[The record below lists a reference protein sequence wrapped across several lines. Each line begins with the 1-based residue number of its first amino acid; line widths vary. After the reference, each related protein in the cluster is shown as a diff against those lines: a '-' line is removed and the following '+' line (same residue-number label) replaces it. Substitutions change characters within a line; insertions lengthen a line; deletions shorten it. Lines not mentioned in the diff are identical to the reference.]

1 MPLMLFYREG
11 SEGTEKQP
19 AQENIPTNG
28 GTRIPTK
35 ETPFS
40 TVPVPQC
47 YPPFLLHSVYILG
60 LTDPV
65 ITGLSGCLG
74 VPTSLAVQHSPSPSH
89 PDLLSSSQSTAS
101 LRRRELPFYEEQ
113 RNKCHQSLTLYSLSI
128 PFTVNCRVRLNK

>member
-35 ETPFS
+35 ETPLS

-47 YPPFLLHSVYILG
+47 YPPFLLHSVYVLG

-74 VPTSLAVQHSPSPSH
+74 VPTSLTVQHSPSPFH
-89 PDLLSSSQSTAS
+89 PTPSCYLHPKAQTPQGEENCLFMKN
-101 LRRRELPFYEEQ
+101 REI
-113 RNKCHQSLTLYSLSI
+113 NVT
-128 PFTVNCRVRLNK
+128 RV